1 MALENTV
8 EYEQEG
14 LEVLGSMNRPI
25 PGESLT
31 NSPESPRTWEQAPE
45 YTNTKDALDFIVGF
59 LIEEQNY
66 TSIIGAIGEGIPI
79 SDVVQQILYGGFS
92 NGKWN
97 PDLFLV
103 LVEPLMYVLMAL
115 CEKAGVTYTLYRGEE
130 EDEAN
135 DNIEGKVEIKGKE
148 LKSLADMIEKKAN
161 KGNITSVTL
170 PREIA
175 LDIEQ
180 VEVPQSLMAKPEEEE
195 EEAPPTN
202 TPENTSLLG
211 R

>member
-195 EEAPPTN
+195 APPTN